1 MAPFVKALD
10 GNHLVA
16 IGEEGF
22 YERGAGNPGGAASC
36 ARRPRVQQRLRQPMQ
51 RVSEAALPHGCS
63 APYRHMGVVCSLDEM
78 LREPLWPLMRQ
89 MNHSPALVH
98 VTLRACWVRGQVG
111 AQRSQDF
118 VLNHRV
124 AAIDFVTIHCWVDKC
139 ARARRGR
146 LGGGSQRRR
155 AHSAPAR
162 AAGWTTTLDSRPT
175 GSGSTRP
182 TRRRWASRCAAC
194 VPRVGLGYAQG
205 NAS

>member
-111 AQRSQDF
+111 AQRRPGLCAQPPRRG
-118 VLNHRV
+118 HRLCHDPLLGGQV
-124 AAIDFVTIHCWVDKC
+124 RPRAPGQAGRRLTAQTRSLSAC
-139 ARARRGR
+139 ARSWLDDDLGFQTNWLRQHAADAAALGKPVRGLRAKGRFR
-146 LGGGSQRRR
+146 L
-155 AHSAPAR
+155 
-162 AAGWTTTLDSRPT
+162 RP
-175 GSGSTRP
+175 G
-182 TRRRWASRCAAC
+182 
-194 VPRVGLGYAQG
+194 
-205 NAS
+205 